1 VYGNVQR
8 LNLVLEPNSIDVNK
22 LQGKL
27 RFNDLAGI
35 PARVLAWMLASLI
48 KNARAD

>member
-1 VYGNVQR
+1 
-8 LNLVLEPNSIDVNK
+8 VLEPNSIDVNK

-27 RFNDLAGI
+27 RFNDFGWNTGK
-35 PARVLAWMLASLI
+35 VLAWMLASLI